1 MVPVVK
7 TGGELP
13 QIFTDLRLSDT
24 LDWKEAVVIAE
35 EHASKFLNT
44 LKIKCAEVVNR
55 NIKTVILNEYF
66 LQIKSYLMGWSI
78 A

>member
-24 LDWKEAVVIAE
+24 LKWKEAVVIAE
-35 EHASKFLNT
+35 EYASKFLDT
-44 LKIKCAEVVNR
+44 FILKIKCSEVVISFVVN
-55 NIKTVILNEYF
+55 VF
-66 LQIKSYLMGWSI
+66 LETRSPQYYNCDFE
-78 A
+78 

>member
-7 TGGELP
+7 TGAELP

-35 EHASKFLNT
+35 EHASKFFSFFG
-44 LKIKCAEVVNR
+44 R
-55 NIKTVILNEYF
+55 
-66 LQIKSYLMGWSI
+66 
-78 A
+78 